1 MTTAALESTMFK
13 GAGVDI
19 AADTGGP
26 ADGVPVVLLHGG
38 GQTRF
43 SWGAATRH
51 LAAGGYRAI
60 SIDLRGHGE
69 SGWAEDGNYRLDAF
83 VDDLAAIV
91 ATLGRPAFLVGASL
105 GGLASL
111 VTAGEKRAP
120 VAGLVLVD
128 VAPRIEMEGAE
139 RIGAFMRAQPEGF
152 ASLEEA
158 ADSVSAYMPHR
169 PRPKDTSGLLKNLRL
184 KDDGRYHW
192 HWDPRFIGREI
203 SSSEFTQNGIRLE
216 NAARALTVPTL
227 LVRGALSAVVSEE
240 SVAQFRELVPHGEVV
255 NIAGADH
262 MVAGDRNDMFNEAVI
277 DFLNRQTL

>member
-43 SWGAATRH
+43 SWGAAKRH

-91 ATLGRPAFLVGASL
+91 STLGRPAFLVGASL

>member
-91 ATLGRPAFLVGASL
+91 STLGRPAFLVGASL

-111 VTAGEKRAP
+111 VTAGEKRAS

>member
-91 ATLGRPAFLVGASL
+91 STLGRPAFLVGASL